1 MLNII
6 YFVILY
12 LHTRKVLIMS
22 RVKSEQRP
30 MRSVSIRVSWKK
42 KQRKFL
48 TKYLR
53 TFGIVWNHSQIM
65 KFNLIFEQ
73 SRL

>member
-6 YFVILY
+6 YFVMLY

-42 KQRKFL
+42 NNESF
-48 TKYLR
+48 
-53 TFGIVWNHSQIM
+53 
-65 KFNLIFEQ
+65 
-73 SRL
+73 